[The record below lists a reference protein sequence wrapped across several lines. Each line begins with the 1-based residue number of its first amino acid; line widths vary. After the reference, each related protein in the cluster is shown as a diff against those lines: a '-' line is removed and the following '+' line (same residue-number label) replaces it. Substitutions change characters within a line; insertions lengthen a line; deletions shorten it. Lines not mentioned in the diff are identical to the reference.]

1 MIYSKVLKIGNKVD
15 LTKSPDAIDNEGT
28 KKYFS
33 QILDLIDDDKA
44 VMAMPTENGRVI
56 PLTVGDRYS
65 AFFYTAGGIFTCKC
79 EIVERYKEDGFF
91 VMLVKFLSQFEKY
104 QRRQYFRLDLLRN
117 IEFRFSPLQEEIIA
131 KKIEEDKFDN
141 DITKQKFINTLNA
154 IRNNWQTGVA
164 TDISGG
170 GMKFNSNAADD
181 DEKKVVVRI
190 KFNVANKDYE
200 YEILCDIVS
209 KSAVR
214 NKSGFTE
221 YRIKYAN
228 ITREERENLIKYIFE
243 EERRRRR
250 DK

>member
-15 LTKSPDAIDNEGT
+15 LTKSADSINSE

-117 IEFRFSPLQEEIIA
+117 IEFRFSPLQEELIA
-131 KKIEEDKFDN
+131 KKIEEDKFDSE
-141 DITKQKFINTLNA
+141 ITKQKFVNTLKA
-154 IRNNWQTGVA
+154 IRNNWQMGVA

-170 GMKFNSNAADD
+170 GMKFNSNAPDD
-181 DEKKVVVRI
+181 DEKKVVVKI
-190 KFNVANKDYE
+190 KFSVAHKDYE
-200 YEILCDIVS
+200 YEILSDIVA

-214 NKSGFTE
+214 NKTGFTE
-221 YRIKYAN
+221 YRIKFSS
-228 ITREERENLIKYIFE
+228 ITKEERENLIKYIFE